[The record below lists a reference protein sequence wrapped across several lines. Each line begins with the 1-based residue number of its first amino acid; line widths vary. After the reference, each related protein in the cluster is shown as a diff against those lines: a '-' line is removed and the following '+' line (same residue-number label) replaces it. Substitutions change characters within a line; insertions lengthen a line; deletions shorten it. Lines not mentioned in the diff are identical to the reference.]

1 MEMTK
6 SKSAKNN
13 NHKRKSKR
21 RTLMALTGALFAGVS
36 GINSNGN
43 AMNIIGDNIANA
55 NTIGF
60 KSSRAVFFDLLSADV
75 GGTKVGLGSRLAAS
89 ERAFVQG
96 GVETTNS
103 ATDLAIQGHGL
114 FILNDAQGGQFYS
127 RAGQFSIDKDGNLVN
142 PAGLAVQGIQLDPNG
157 NPISGLTNIVISQVV
172 VSPAVTDTIGVA
184 LNLDATSTTPLT
196 AMPADAA
203 GTQDTPGNW
212 FAGSNFSTVVTI
224 YDSLGQGHD
233 LTYLFRKTATANQW
247 NVRVLAN
254 GDEITG
260 GTAGQLRQINAAGE
274 VLAFNA
280 NGTLNTGAST
290 ITAIGP
296 VAWNDGASAQSIVA
310 ANNTFTGST
319 QFALPSSVSQVNQN
333 GSQSGI
339 LKSINIGTDGT
350 ISGQFTSGGNQPLF
364 RIALA
369 DFANPQGLAHLG
381 NSLYLQSPES
391 GPPLL
396 GNPGD
401 GSFGTL
407 LSGSLEL
414 STVDLA
420 TEFVKMV
427 TTQRGFQASSR
438 TITVTDTLLEEV
450 SNLKR

>member
-1 MEMTK
+1 
-6 SKSAKNN
+6 
-13 NHKRKSKR
+13 
-21 RTLMALTGALFAGVS
+21 MALTGALFAGVS

-75 GGTKVGLGSRLAAS
+75 GGTKIGLGSRLAVS

-114 FILNDAQGGQFYS
+114 FILNDSQGGQFYS
-127 RAGQFSIDKDGNLVN
+127 RAGQFSIDKDGNLAN

-172 VSPAVTDTIGVA
+172 VSPAVTDDISIA
-184 LNLDATSTTPLT
+184 LNLDATSTTPT
-196 AMPADAA
+196 PAMPADAA

-254 GDEITG
+254 AGEITG

-274 VLAFNA
+274 ILAFNA
-280 NGTLNTGAST
+280 NGTLNTGASN

-296 VAWNDGASAQSIVA
+296 VAWNNGASAQSVLA
-310 ANNTFTGST
+310 ADNTFTGST

-339 LKSINIGTDGT
+339 LKSINIGTDGV

-401 GSFGTL
+401 GSFGTV

-414 STVDLA
+414 SSVDLA

-427 TTQRGFQASSR
+427 TTQRGFQASAR

>member
-1 MEMTK
+1 
-6 SKSAKNN
+6 
-13 NHKRKSKR
+13 
-21 RTLMALTGALFAGVS
+21 MALTGALFAGVS

-75 GGTKVGLGSRLAAS
+75 GGTKIGLGSRLAAS
-89 ERAFVQG
+89 DRLFVQG

-114 FILNDAQGGQFYS
+114 FILKDAQGGTFYS
-127 RAGQFSIDKDGNLVN
+127 RAGQFSIDKDGNLSN
-142 PAGLAVQGIQLDPNG
+142 PGGLAVQGVELDANG
-157 NPISGLTNIVISQVV
+157 NPTSGLTNVVISQLV
-172 VSPAVTDTIGVA
+172 VSPTPTTTVGISA
-184 LNLDATSTTPLT
+184 NLDATSTTPSG
-196 AMPADAA
+196 AIPADAA
-203 GTQDTPGNW
+203 GTSSTPGTW
-212 FAGSNFSTVVTI
+212 FGAANFSTVVTV

-233 LTYLFRKTATANQW
+233 LTVLFRKTATANEW
-247 NVRVLAN
+247 SYRVAAN
-254 GDEITG
+254 ASEISG
-260 GTAGQLRQINAAGE
+260 GTAGNLQQVNAAGGL
-274 VLAFNA
+274 LAFNSDGSLDSTA
-280 NGTLNTGAST
+280 PTNTN

-296 VAWNDGASAQSIVA
+296 ITWANGATSQSIPASAFS
-310 ANNTFTGST
+310 FTGTT

-333 GSQSGI
+333 GSSSGI
-339 LKSINIGTDGT
+339 LKGISIGNDGVIT
-350 ISGQFTSGGNQPLF
+350 GQFTSGGNQPLF

-369 DFANPQGLAHLG
+369 DFANPQGLAHVG
-381 NSLYLQSPES
+381 NSLYLESQES
-391 GPPLL
+391 GAALT
-396 GNPGD
+396 GSPGD
-401 GSFGTL
+401 GSFGTV

>member
-1 MEMTK
+1 
-6 SKSAKNN
+6 
-13 NHKRKSKR
+13 
-21 RTLMALTGALFAGVS
+21 MALTGALFAGVS

-55 NTIGF
+55 NTVGF
-60 KSSRAVFFDLLSADV
+60 KASRAVFFDLLSADI

-89 ERAFVQG
+89 ERSFVQG

-103 ATDLAIQGHGL
+103 VTDLAIQGHGM
-114 FILNDAQGGQFYS
+114 FILNDAQGGVFYS
-127 RAGQFSIDKDGNLVN
+127 RAGQFSIDKDGNLTN
-142 PAGLAVQGIQLDPNG
+142 PAGLAVQGIRLDPNG
-157 NPISGLTNIVISQVV
+157 NPISGLSNIVISQVV
-172 VSPAVTDTIGVA
+172 VSPAVTDEIGIA
-184 LNLDATSTTPLT
+184 LNLDATSNTPT
-196 AMPADAA
+196 PAMPADAA
-203 GTQDTPGNW
+203 GTEDDPGDW

-233 LTYLFRKTATANQW
+233 LTYLFRKTTTANQW
-247 NVRVLAN
+247 EVRVLAN
-254 GDEITG
+254 GAEITG
-260 GTAGQLRQINAAGE
+260 GTAGQLQQINAAGML
-274 VLAFNA
+274 LAFNPD
-280 NGTLNTGAST
+280 GTLDTATTNM
-290 ITAIGP
+290 TAIGA
-296 VAWNDGASAQSIVA
+296 VNWNNGANAQTILA
-310 ANNTFTGST
+310 ADSNFFGST
-319 QFALPSSVSQVNQN
+319 QYALPSSVSQVNQN

-339 LKSINIGTDGT
+339 LKSINIGTDGIIT
-350 ISGQFTSGGNQPLF
+350 GQFTSGGNQPLF

-381 NSLYLQSPES
+381 NSLFLQSPQS

-401 GSFGTL
+401 GSFGTV

-438 TITVTDTLLEEV
+438 TITVTDSLLEEV
-450 SNLKR
+450 ANLKR

>member
-1 MEMTK
+1 
-6 SKSAKNN
+6 
-13 NHKRKSKR
+13 
-21 RTLMALTGALFAGVS
+21 MALTGALFAGVS

-89 ERAFVQG
+89 ERASVQG

-127 RAGQFSIDKDGNLVN
+127 RAGQFSIDKDGNLAN

-212 FAGSNFSTVVTI
+212 FLGSNFSTVVTI

-254 GDEITG
+254 GGEITG

-274 VLAFNA
+274 ILAFNA

-296 VAWNDGASAQSIVA
+296 VAWNDGASAQSVVA

-339 LKSINIGTDGT
+339 LKSINIGTDGV

-401 GSFGTL
+401 GSFGTV

-427 TTQRGFQASSR
+427 TTQRGFQASAR

>member
-1 MEMTK
+1 
-6 SKSAKNN
+6 
-13 NHKRKSKR
+13 
-21 RTLMALTGALFAGVS
+21 MALTGALFAGVS

-75 GGTKVGLGSRLAAS
+75 GGTKIGLGSRLAAS
-89 ERAFVQG
+89 QRAFVQG

-114 FILNDAQGGQFYS
+114 FILKDTQGGTFFS
-127 RAGQFSIDKDGNLVN
+127 RAGQFSIDKDGNLAN

-172 VSPAVTDTIGVA
+172 VSPAETTELSIA
-184 LNLDATSTTPLT
+184 LNLDATDSTPTP
-196 AMPADAA
+196 AIPVDAA
-203 GTQDTPGNW
+203 GTEDTPGNW

-233 LTYLFRKTATANQW
+233 LTYLFRKTTTANQW
-247 NVRVLAN
+247 EVRVLAN
-254 GDEITG
+254 ASEITG
-260 GTAGQLRQINAAGE
+260 GTAGTLQQINDTGE
-274 VLAFNA
+274 LLAFNPD
-280 NGTLNTGAST
+280 GTLDTATTN
-290 ITAIGP
+290 ITDIGP
-296 VAWNDGASAQSIVA
+296 IAWNNGPSAQTVLA
-310 ANNTFTGST
+310 ADMDFIGTT
-319 QFALPSSVSQVNQN
+319 QYALPSSVSLVNQN

-339 LKSINIGTDGT
+339 LKSINIGTDGIIT
-350 ISGQFTSGGNQPLF
+350 GQFTSGGNQPLF

-391 GPPLL
+391 GPTLL

-401 GSFGTL
+401 GSFGTV

-427 TTQRGFQASSR
+427 TTQRGFQASAR